1 MGKVKNSISKR
12 IKESIVSVLNKSLMP
27 AEHSYKSII
36 KAFKGMKKAAPL
48 VYGEIDRLIKSNIIH
63 IDKRGFKKSHLAK
76 LGDAITSNLVK
87 KIPSIHETELRKIV
101 KGRSSQ
107 TFIGML
113 AKGLGSFNEK
123 EYTIFNPA

>member
-1 MGKVKNSISKR
+1 MGKRKNSISSR
-12 IKESIVSVLNKSLMP
+12 IKNSIVSVLNKSMIP

-48 VYGEIDRLIKSNIIH
+48 VYGEIDRLIKSNVIH
-63 IDKRGFKKSHLAK
+63 IDKRGFKKFHLAK

-87 KIPSIHETELRKIV
+87 KIPSIHVTELRKIV

-113 AKGLGSFNEK
+113 AKGLGSANEK
-123 EYTIFNPA
+123 E